1 MCEPTD
7 TQNCCA
13 VRVIRCGPSE
23 HDCCGIPRR
32 FVTKKEKHEALKKY
46 RDQLQNELK
55 GVEERINDLSE
66 K

>member
-7 TQNCCA
+7 TQDCWA
-13 VRVIRCGPSE
+13 VRVIRCGPPE
-23 HDCCGIPRR
+23 PDCCGIPRR
-32 FVTKKEKHEALKKY
+32 FMRKKEKHEALKKY
-46 RDQLQNELK
+46 RDQLQNELE